1 VGKPG
6 GDGGGQV
13 AVLDGAR
20 GRGQLARAVVLGGG
34 VKLWRWTGTVVAL
47 ALAVVGR

>member
-1 VGKPG
+1 MGKPG

-20 GRGQLARAVVLGGG
+20 GQLARAVVLSGG
-34 VKLWRWTGTVVAL
+34 VKSWRWTGTVVAL